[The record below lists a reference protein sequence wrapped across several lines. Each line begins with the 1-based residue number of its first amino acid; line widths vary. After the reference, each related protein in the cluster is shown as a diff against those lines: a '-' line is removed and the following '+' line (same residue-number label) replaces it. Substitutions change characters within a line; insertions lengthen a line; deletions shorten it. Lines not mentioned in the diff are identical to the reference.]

1 MKAQHLRPSPRP
13 SPASVHPNQVGS
25 DWKRRFRLSAL
36 DLNPQWQNT
45 TTEAQHWVCG
55 EPQLMRLLQLAS
67 DELTSLNTL
76 LGATGEP
83 VLPREP
89 AEVLH
94 MLGVGSVR
102 KPDTLPSK
110 LRFCL
115 QLLTGLAR
123 LVNLTSSARLALS
136 ITQPA
141 QR

>member
-1 MKAQHLRPSPRP
+1 MKAQHLHPSPQP
-13 SPASVHPNQVGS
+13 SPALVPPNQVGR
-25 DWKRRFRLSAL
+25 DRKRRFRLNAL

-45 TTEAQHWVCG
+45 TTEAQHWVYD

-67 DELTSLNTL
+67 DELSSLNTL

-83 VLPREP
+83 VLPCGP

-94 MLGVGSVR
+94 MLGLGSVR

-110 LRFCL
+110 LRCCL

-123 LVNLTSSARLALS
+123 LVNLTSSASLALS
-136 ITQPA
+136 ITQPT